1 MSHTENNVK
10 IGKYRKNVLKGCTSN
25 NKSPKC

>member
-10 IGKYRKNVLKGCTSN
+10 ISKYRKNVVKGCTSN
-25 NKSPKC
+25 NKFPKC